1 MRCRTLVRPL
11 ADCRAVGRRRSP
23 GKSGRLARRVRPAF
37 PWPRIIL
44 YKVELRYQPR
54 NPVWWRYR
62 LYGVFRSRDAPYPQR
77 KIIGPTFFRMKY
89 GTRQRRIP
97 LDIVDKKTRSRI
109 MSRIR
114 GQDTKPEIAL
124 RKSLH
129 ARGFRYRTH
138 ARDLPGKPDLVF
150 PRFRA
155 IVLVHGCFWHRH
167 LDCRLATTPASN
179 VEFWQRK
186 FQRTVERDQRVLA
199 ELLENGWRVATVWE
213 CALGKRDLH
222 LASSQLEQWL
232 KSDELQ
238 KEIPFSGAHC

>member
-1 MRCRTLVRPL
+1 MSHLGQTL
-11 ADCRAVGRRRSP
+11 
-23 GKSGRLARRVRPAF
+23 GRLPGCRSETVTGKKRKTGPEGSSCRSLAQDHFVQSRVKIPTEKPCLVA
-37 PWPRIIL
+37 L
-44 YKVELRYQPR
+44 STLRSLQ
-54 NPVWWRYR
+54 VA
-62 LYGVFRSRDAPYPQR
+62 GCPYPQR

-89 GTRQRRIP
+89 GTRQSRIP

-179 VEFWQRK
+179 MEFWQRK

-222 LASSQLEQWL
+222 LASSQLAQWL